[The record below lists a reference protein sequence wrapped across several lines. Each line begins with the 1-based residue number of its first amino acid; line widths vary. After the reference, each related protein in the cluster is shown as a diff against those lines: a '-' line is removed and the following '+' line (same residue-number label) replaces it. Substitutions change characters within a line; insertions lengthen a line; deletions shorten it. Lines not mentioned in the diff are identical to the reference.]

1 MGYDS
6 LWELDSESSV
16 EPDGD
21 CVGARSASQDTGHL
35 HMDIRLSDKRRGG
48 PEGDGRLVTGQS
60 GEGRLQKWGNHHL
73 TPLTFDT
80 KTGVVSDEDTPEIWE
95 TTKEVVIEKVRRNK
109 GRTSGGDSTVID
121 VGEVETRSPSR
132 NHIIGIYGGCQ
143 SNNTP
148 PL

>member
-1 MGYDS
+1 MNKTHSVNWEFVSKGTKIS
-6 LWELDSESSV
+6 LGRFVSE
-16 EPDGD
+16 
-21 CVGARSASQDTGHL
+21 
-35 HMDIRLSDKRRGG
+35 
-48 PEGDGRLVTGQS
+48 
-60 GEGRLQKWGNHHL
+60 HL

-95 TTKEVVIEKVRRNK
+95 AVREVAIEKVRRIK
-109 GRTSGGDSTVID
+109 DRTSGGDSTVID